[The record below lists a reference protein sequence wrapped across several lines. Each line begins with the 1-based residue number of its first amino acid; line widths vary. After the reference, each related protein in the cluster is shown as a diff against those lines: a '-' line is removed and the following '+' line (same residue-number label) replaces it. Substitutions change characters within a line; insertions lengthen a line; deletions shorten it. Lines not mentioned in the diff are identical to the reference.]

1 MNFNYNYLII
11 IALLGCILLY
21 SYYKYISNIDNVSK
35 LWGSTPSFYK
45 DKLFLVSFLLCA
57 LAFLLLFYYLATY
70 QKFNELE
77 IEKIFLGLLG
87 IVLISLFWLPL
98 TIFHLTYKKDKC
110 LNRMLIL
117 LTLFIVA
124 ISSIYTAYQI
134 NKINDNSLLK
144 QTVFYGMCYFSFHTL
159 VLDFFYWSYGYFLQ

>member
-11 IALLGCILLY
+11 IAVLGCFLLY

-35 LWGSTPSFYK
+35 LWGNSPSFYK
-45 DKLFLVSFLLCA
+45 DKLFFVSFVLCA
-57 LAFLLLFYYLATY
+57 IAFLSLFVYLATY
-70 QKFNELE
+70 QKFDELQ

-87 IVLISLFWLPL
+87 VVLISLFWLPL

-124 ISSIYTAYQI
+124 ISSIYLTYQI
-134 NKINDNSLLK
+134 NNINDKSLFK
-144 QTVFYGMCYFSFHTL
+144 QFVFYGMCYFCFHTF
-159 VLDFFYWSYGYFLQ
+159 VLDLFYWSYGYFLQ

>member
-11 IALLGCILLY
+11 IAVLGCLLLY

-35 LWGSTPSFYK
+35 LWGVSPSFYK
-45 DKLFLVSFLLCA
+45 DKLFFVSFLLCSI
-57 LAFLLLFYYLATY
+57 AFLMLFVYLVTY
-70 QKFNELE
+70 KNFNELQ

-124 ISSIYTAYQI
+124 ISSIYVTFVI
-134 NKINDNSLLK
+134 
-144 QTVFYGMCYFSFHTL
+144 
-159 VLDFFYWSYGYFLQ
+159 